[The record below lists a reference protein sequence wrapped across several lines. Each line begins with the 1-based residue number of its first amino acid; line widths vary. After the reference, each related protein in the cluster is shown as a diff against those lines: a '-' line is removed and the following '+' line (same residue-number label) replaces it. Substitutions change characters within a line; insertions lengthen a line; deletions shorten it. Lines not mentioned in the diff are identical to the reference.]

1 MRQHPSP
8 DAVGLDRP
16 GPRPARDIRRSVRPE
31 AQRPQGRCRHRS
43 PTYRK
48 ALRHDTRLENAMERP
63 RIEAWH
69 EQEASYSLLFVQ
81 NPTPMWLIDDETLAF
96 LEVNDAAVRHY
107 GYMREE
113 FLRMALK
120 DIRPPEDIPRLLA
133 YYQRALE
140 AQCQGRIGQAG
151 LWRHRTKDGTL
162 IDVDINWST
171 VVFRGRKAH
180 LIIAHDVTE
189 RVRAEAALRASY
201 EELGRRVQE
210 RTAAL
215 ARTNAALQ
223 AEVAERARGLRRRC
237 GIRRSA
243 CVYAFRR
250 AR

>member
-1 MRQHPSP
+1 
-8 DAVGLDRP
+8 
-16 GPRPARDIRRSVRPE
+16 
-31 AQRPQGRCRHRS
+31 
-43 PTYRK
+43 
-48 ALRHDTRLENAMERP
+48 MERP